1 MDYSEELNFVF
12 RFPTKIVFGPG
23 TAKEAGMEVDE
34 LKRTR
39 ALIVTDRDLVQTDLV
54 KMVQKALGKK
64 CVGIFSDVVPD
75 TGLHIVNAGAEYGR
89 KLETDVL
96 VSVGGGS
103 VIDTAKGMAI
113 CLAKGGKL
121 ENHAGFNILSG
132 PVTPHIVIP
141 TTAGTGSEVTY
152 AAIIKDHEQK
162 RKLLFAD
169 NYLFPNVAIL
179 DPHMTIGLPRLT
191 TAATGMDALSHC
203 VEAIHSRQ
211 SEPIA
216 DALALH
222 GIRMIKEY
230 LPRAVD
236 NGGDIVA
243 RGQMLI
249 AACIAGASFSN
260 AQVGMV
266 HALAHSVG
274 AKFGVPH
281 GIANSILLPHCILY
295 NLDACLD
302 RYSQIAQA
310 MGRDVRGLESLK
322 AAEQAAIAIRE
333 FSKSIGMPQTLRE
346 VNVEDSG
353 LEQCANDALMDGS
366 IVYNPKLVFDP
377 EEILKVFKNAF

>member
-1 MDYSEELNFVF
+1 MDYSEELNFIF

-23 TAKEAGMEVDE
+23 TAREVGIEVEE

-39 ALIVTDRDLVQTDLV
+39 ALIVTDEGLIQTGLV
-54 KMVQKALGKK
+54 KMVQKALGTK

-75 TGLHIVNAGAEYGR
+75 TGLHIVNAGTEYGR
-89 KLETDVL
+89 RLEADVL

-113 CLAKGGKL
+113 CLTKGGRL
-121 ENHAGFNILSG
+121 EDHAGFNILNG
-132 PVTPHIVIP
+132 PIIPHIVIP

-169 NYLFPNVAIL
+169 NYLIPNVAIL
-179 DPHMTIGLPRLT
+179 DPCMTIGLPKLM

-211 SEPIA
+211 SEPVA

-222 GIRMIKEY
+222 GIRMIREF
-230 LPRAVD
+230 LPRAVE

-249 AACIAGASFSN
+249 AACIAGAAFSN

-266 HALAHSVG
+266 HALAHSIG

-281 GIANSILLPHCILY
+281 GIANSIFLPHCILY
-295 NLDACLD
+295 NLDACVD

-310 MGRDVRGLESLK
+310 MGKDIRDMEPLK
-322 AAEQAAIAIRE
+322 AAEQAAIAIVE
-333 FSKSIGMPQTLRE
+333 FSQSIGMPQTLRE
-346 VNVEDSG
+346 VNVEESG

-366 IVYNPKLVFDP
+366 IVYNPKMIFDP
-377 EEILKVFKNAF
+377 NEILKVYRKAF

>member
-1 MDYSEELNFVF
+1 MDYSEELNFIF
-12 RFPTKIVFGPG
+12 RSPTKIVYGPG
-23 TAKEAGMEVDE
+23 TAKEVGMEVEE

-39 ALIVTDRDLVQTDLV
+39 ALIVTDQGLVQTDLV
-54 KMVQKALGKK
+54 EMVQKALGKK

-89 KLETDVL
+89 KLEADVL

-121 ENHAGFNILSG
+121 EDHVGFNILTG
-132 PVTPHIVIP
+132 PITPHIAIP

-152 AAIIKDHEQK
+152 VAIIKDHEQK
-162 RKLLFAD
+162 KKLLFAD
-169 NYLFPNVAIL
+169 NYLIPNVAIL
-179 DPHMTIGLPRLT
+179 DPHMTIGLPSMM

-211 SEPIA
+211 SQPVA
-216 DALALH
+216 DALAFH
-222 GIRMIKEY
+222 GIRMIREF
-230 LPRAVD
+230 LPRAVE
-236 NGGDIVA
+236 NGGDIIA

-249 AACIAGASFSN
+249 AACIAGAAFSN
-260 AQVGMV
+260 AQVGLV

-295 NLDACLD
+295 NLDACID
-302 RYSQIAQA
+302 KYSQIAQA
-310 MGRDVRGLESLK
+310 MGIDVRGMEPLK
-322 AAEQAAIAIRE
+322 AAEQAASAIKE
-333 FSKSIGMPQTLRE
+333 FSKTIGMPQTLRE
-346 VNVEDSG
+346 VNVKESG
-353 LEQCANDALMDGS
+353 LEHCANDALTDGS
-366 IVYNPKLVFDP
+366 IVYNPKLIFDP
-377 EEILKVFKNAF
+377 EEILKVFRNAF

>member
-1 MDYSEELNFVF
+1 MGYSVDLNFIF
-12 RFPTKIVFGPG
+12 RFPTKIIFGPG
-23 TAKEAGMEVDE
+23 TAKEVGLEVEE

-54 KMVQKALGKK
+54 KMVQRALGAK
-64 CVGIFSDVVPD
+64 CAGIFSDVIPD
-75 TGLHIVNAGAEYGR
+75 TGLHIINAGAEYGR
-89 KLETDVL
+89 KLEANVL

-113 CLAKGGKL
+113 CLTKGGRL
-121 ENHAGFNILSG
+121 EDHAGFNILNG
-132 PVTPHIVIP
+132 PITPHIVIP

-152 AAIIKDHEQK
+152 AAVIKDHEQK

-169 NYLFPNVAIL
+169 NYLIPNVAIL
-179 DPHMTIGLPRLT
+179 DPNMTIGLPKLM

-216 DALALH
+216 DALAFH
-222 GIRMIKEY
+222 GIRMIREY
-230 LPRAVD
+230 LPKAVE

-249 AACIAGASFSN
+249 AACIAGAAFSN

-266 HALAHSVG
+266 HALAHSIG

-281 GIANSILLPHCILY
+281 GVANSIFLPHCILY
-295 NLDACLD
+295 NLDACID

-310 MGRDVRGLESLK
+310 MGKDISDMEPLK
-322 AAEQAAIAIRE
+322 AAEQAAIGIWE

-346 VNVEDSG
+346 VNVGESG

-366 IVYNPKLVFDP
+366 IVYNPKMIFDP
-377 EEILKVFKNAF
+377 NEILKVYRNAF

>member
-1 MDYSEELNFVF
+1 MGYSEDLNFIF
-12 RFPTKIVFGPG
+12 RFPTKIIFGPG
-23 TAKEAGMEVDE
+23 TAKEVGMEVEE

-54 KMVQKALGKK
+54 KMVQKALGAK
-64 CVGIFSDVVPD
+64 CAGIFSDVIPD
-75 TGLHIVNAGAEYGR
+75 TGLHIINAGAEYGR
-89 KLETDVL
+89 KLEANVL

-113 CLAKGGKL
+113 CLTKGGRL
-121 ENHAGFNILSG
+121 EDYAGFNILNG
-132 PVTPHIVIP
+132 PITPHIVIP

-152 AAIIKDHEQK
+152 AAVIKDHEQK

-169 NYLFPNVAIL
+169 NYLIPNVAIL
-179 DPHMTIGLPRLT
+179 DPNMTIGLPKLM

-211 SEPIA
+211 SEPMA
-216 DALALH
+216 DALAFH
-222 GIRMIKEY
+222 GIRMIREY
-230 LPRAVD
+230 LPKAVE

-249 AACIAGASFSN
+249 AACIAGAAFSN

-266 HALAHSVG
+266 HALAHSIG

-281 GIANSILLPHCILY
+281 GVANSIFLPHCILY
-295 NLDACLD
+295 NLDTCID

-310 MGRDVRGLESLK
+310 MGKDIGDMEPLK

-346 VNVEDSG
+346 VNVKESG

-366 IVYNPKLVFDP
+366 IVYNPKMIFDP
-377 EEILKVFKNAF
+377 NEILKVFRNAF